1 MPRMIG
7 PRTLALALALAALA
21 SCLAGTAR
29 ADGTGW
35 FTADQVSTG
44 RTEYGQKCAVCH
56 GSQLQGTGAP
66 ALRGRSFGLQ
76 WNHKSLGDF
85 YSYVHKQM
93 PLGYPDT
100 LKAQEY
106 ADIVAFILAQNGLPG
121 GQEKF
126 TPQTPMNRVLRLG
139 PAARATLPA
148 VPPAQ
153 ARLFELTDPVKQPSS
168 SGPSQAELD
177 GADAD
182 TTNWLMY
189 NKGYRAGRYSTLAK
203 INAGNARNLRPV
215 CMFQLGE
222 LGTFHTG
229 PVVYDGILYATTH
242 LGTYAID
249 AYTCKRL
256 WRHEHLPTAAE
267 MNATNRGV
275 AIGGGRV
282 VRGTQDGYLFALDA
296 KTGALLWQRQ
306 IADPAI
312 GAGVGAAPLIWN
324 DMVFMGNAGGDW
336 GIQGAVMAF
345 RLSDGERIWH
355 FNTIPTGKDAGA
367 ETWEKPGS
375 AIRGGGA
382 AWTAYALDRATETL
396 FVPIGNAGP
405 DFYRAARPGANLFT
419 SSVVALDAR
428 TGKLKWWHQLR
439 PNDDHD
445 YDTTVVSLF
454 DADGKAMVATAGKDG
469 VLHVLDRVDGK
480 LRFKLPVTTTLNQDV
495 PLTASGIR
503 VCPVAGVQWNG
514 AAYSPQTKLLY
525 VNAIDWCTTFRLGP
539 EPQWVATIPYT
550 GLVNGFGTND
560 PTDRWNGWINAVDPA
575 TGKMRWRFK
584 SPTPMYAA
592 VTPTAGGVLFTGDLN
607 GDFMVVDARS
617 GKVVYRFDTGGPIA
631 GGVVTYEKNGKQYVA
646 VAAGNSGGSIPLQG
660 ASTIVIFGL

>member
-1 MPRMIG
+1 MIG

-336 GIQGAVMAF
+336 GIKGAVMAF

-631 GGVVTYEKNGKQYVA
+631 GGVVTYEKNGKQYVT

>member
-1 MPRMIG
+1 M
-7 PRTLALALALAALA
+7 PRTLCPRTVALALSAMACCAA
-21 SCLAGTAR
+21 GPGH

-35 FTADQVSTG
+35 FTAEQVGVG

-66 ALRGRSFGLQ
+66 ALRGRSFDLQ
-76 WNHKSLGDF
+76 WNRKTLGDF
-85 YSYVHKQM
+85 YAYVHKQM
-93 PLGYPDT
+93 PLGYPET

-106 ADIVAFILAQNGLPG
+106 ADIVAYILAQNGLPA

-126 TPQTPMNRVLRLG
+126 TPQSPMNRVLRLG

-148 VPPAQ
+148 AQ
-153 ARLFELTDPVKQPSS
+153 PSQTRLFELTDPVKQPST
-168 SGPSQAELD
+168 SGPTQAELD
-177 GADAD
+177 KADAD
-182 TTNWLMY
+182 TSNWLMY
-189 NKGYRAGRYSTLAK
+189 NKGYRGSRYSTLAK
-203 INAGNARNLRPV
+203 INADNARNLRPV

-222 LGTFHTG
+222 VGTFHTG
-229 PVVYDGILYATTH
+229 PVVYDGVLYATTD
-242 LGTYAID
+242 LATYAID

-267 MNATNRGV
+267 MNATNRGI

-296 KTGALLWQRQ
+296 KSGALLWQRQ

-312 GAGVGAAPLIWN
+312 GAGVGAAPLIWH

-336 GIQGAVMAF
+336 GIQGAMMAF
-345 RLSDGERIWH
+345 RLADGERIWH
-355 FNTIPTGKDAGA
+355 FNTIPTGNEIGA
-367 ETWEKPGS
+367 DTWEKPGS
-375 AIRGGGA
+375 ALRGGGA
-382 AWTAYALDRATETL
+382 AWTAYALDRASETL

-405 DFYRAARPGANLFT
+405 DFYKAARPGTNLFT

-454 DADGKAMVATAGKDG
+454 DVDGNAMVATAGKDG
-469 VLHVLDRVDGK
+469 VLHVLDREDGK

-495 PLTASGIR
+495 PLTADGIR

-525 VNAIDWCTTFRLGP
+525 VNAIDWCTTFKLGP
-539 EPQWVATIPYT
+539 EPQWVATVPYT

-560 PTDRWNGWINAVDPA
+560 PTDKWNGWINAVDPVS
-575 TGKMRWRFK
+575 GKMKWRYR
-584 SPTPMYAA
+584 SATPMYAA

-617 GKVVYRFDTGGPIA
+617 GKVIYRFNTGGPIA
-631 GGVVTYEKNGKQYVA
+631 GGVVTYEKGGRQYVA
-646 VAAGNSGGSIPLQG
+646 IASGNSGGSIPLQG
-660 ASTIVIFGL
+660 ASTIVIFSL

>member
-1 MPRMIG
+1 MIG

-148 VPPAQ
+148 VPPVQ

-631 GGVVTYEKNGKQYVA
+631 GGVVTYEKNGKQYVT

>member
-1 MPRMIG
+1 MPRTFAS
-7 PRTLALALALAALA
+7 RTLTVVLAALA
-21 SCLAGTAR
+21 SCVAGIAR

-44 RTEYGQKCAVCH
+44 RTGYGQKCAVCH

-66 ALRGRSFGLQ
+66 ALRGRTFSLQ
-76 WNHKSLGDF
+76 WNRKSLGDF
-85 YSYVHKQM
+85 YAYVHKQM

-106 ADIVAFILAQNGLPG
+106 ADIVAYILAQNGLPG

-139 PAARATLPA
+139 PSARATLPA
-148 VPPAQ
+148 VAPTQ
-153 ARLFELTDPVKQPSS
+153 TKLFELTDPVKQPSS

-182 TTNWLMY
+182 TKNWLMY

-203 INAGNARNLRPV
+203 INTGNARNLRPV
-215 CMFQLGE
+215 CLFQLGE

-242 LGTYAID
+242 LGTFAID

-345 RLSDGERIWH
+345 RLADGERIWN

-375 AIRGGGA
+375 ALRGGGG
-382 AWTAYALDRATETL
+382 AWTAYALDRATGTL
-396 FVPIGNAGP
+396 FVPVGNAGP

-419 SSVVALDAR
+419 SSVIALDAR

-469 VLHVLDRVDGK
+469 VLHVLDRADGK

-560 PTDRWNGWINAVDPA
+560 PTDKWNGWINAVDPA
-575 TGKMRWRFK
+575 TGKMKWRYK
-584 SPTPMYAA
+584 SATPMYAA

>member
-1 MPRMIG
+1 MIG

-148 VPPAQ
+148 VPPVQ

-336 GIQGAVMAF
+336 GIKGAVMAF